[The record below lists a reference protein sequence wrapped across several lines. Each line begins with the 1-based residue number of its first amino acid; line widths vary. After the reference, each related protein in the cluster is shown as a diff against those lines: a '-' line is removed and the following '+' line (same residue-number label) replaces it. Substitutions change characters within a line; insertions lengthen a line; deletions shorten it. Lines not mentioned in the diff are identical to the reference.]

1 MEPFC
6 STTLGSEISYQCQ
19 TGVLPEE
26 RITLLCGEGKMEGAQ
41 VKIYLAY
48 LLVITLQFVFLDFI
62 SVPANN
68 LSTSTV
74 IAITA
79 VICQLVASL
88 LKLLSMSM

>member
-1 MEPFC
+1 M
-6 STTLGSEISYQCQ
+6 
-19 TGVLPEE
+19 
-26 RITLLCGEGKMEGAQ
+26 GKMEGGTPTLRPYAQ

-48 LLVITLQFVFLDFI
+48 LPVISLQFVFLDFI
-62 SVPANN
+62 SVPENN

-79 VICQLVASL
+79 VICQIVASL